1 MSLGRPRGGIIG
13 GAGADSMN
21 KGSMLGHD
29 LTATLPISKYS
40 SYLRYHDLD
49 PSKAMKLLLTKNGL
63 GTSTTNVATK
73 HHINLKPE
81 N

>member
-49 PSKAMKLLLTKNGL
+49 PSKAMKLLLTKKWFRHFN
-63 GTSTTNVATK
+63 N
-73 HHINLKPE
+73 
-81 N
+81 

>member
-21 KGSMLGHD
+21 KGPMLGHD
-29 LTATLPISKYS
+29 HTATLPIS
-40 SYLRYHDLD
+40 
-49 PSKAMKLLLTKNGL
+49 
-63 GTSTTNVATK
+63 TSTTNVATK